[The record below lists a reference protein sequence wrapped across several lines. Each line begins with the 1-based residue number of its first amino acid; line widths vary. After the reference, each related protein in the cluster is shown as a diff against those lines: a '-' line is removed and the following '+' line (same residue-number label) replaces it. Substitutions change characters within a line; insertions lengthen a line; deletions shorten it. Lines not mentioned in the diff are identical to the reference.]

1 MKIVKVSAM
10 WCPACL
16 IVDKEINKI
25 KLDYPNIEI
34 LEYDY
39 DFDCEE
45 IKYYNVGEIL
55 PVLIFLDKD
64 SNELTRIVGEKKYQ
78 DIEKVIKKYE

>member
-39 DFDCEE
+39 DFDSEE